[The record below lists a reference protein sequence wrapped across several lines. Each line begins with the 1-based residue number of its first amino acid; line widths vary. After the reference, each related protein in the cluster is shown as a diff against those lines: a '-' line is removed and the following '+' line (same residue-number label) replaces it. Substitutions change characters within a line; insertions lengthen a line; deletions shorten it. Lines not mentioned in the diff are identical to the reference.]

1 MSNELINTPEPQSR
15 IALSTIYDK
24 TGITAPEY
32 KKMLSHIEEHLPAIQ
47 ADSKNFYKSHSQFMG
62 VTLDVTAITPVR
74 RVKHV
79 LAELD
84 RTRGAL
90 EEAYLNRTKKEIEL
104 RRKQHQL
111 DTWDEPTDLDGFGV
125 PIRDPFDKE
134 LLETEVLEIQVQ
146 LKNMTNAVEGA
157 IRKMSFFTTQYAN
170 LLKSIGKEHI
180 TEEEYEI
187 EEDKYHIMTAMK
199 QALCAARARGGTI
212 DEGNQIYLFDMG
224 INGAAAQR
232 EVYAFLQM
240 EEEIM
245 KAGGEPT
252 HQHCML
258 WLEAVAAKFA
268 GCARLNAENKG
279 YQLLDLDSV
288 VRRERVNDDLKG
300 D

>member
-1 MSNELINTPEPQSR
+1 V
-15 IALSTIYDK
+15 ALTTIYEK
-24 TGITAPEY
+24 TGITSPEY
-32 KKMLSHIEEHLPAIQ
+32 KNMLAKIEASLPAIQ
-47 ADSKNFYKSHSQFMG
+47 RDSKNFYKSHSQFMG

-90 EEAYLNRTKKEIEL
+90 EEAYLNRSKKDIEL
-104 RRKQHQL
+104 RRKKHKL
-111 DTWDEPTDLDGFGV
+111 ENDLEMD
-125 PIRDPFDKE
+125 DFDRE
-134 LLETEVLEIQVQ
+134 LLETEILEIEVQ

-157 IRKMSFFTTQYAN
+157 IRKMSFFTTQYNN
-170 LLKSIGKEHI
+170 LLKTLGKDHI

-245 KAGGEPT
+245 KQGGEPT
-252 HQHCML
+252 HEHCML

-268 GCARLNAENKG
+268 GCARRNAENRG
-279 YQLLDLDSV
+279 YQLLDLESC

>member
-1 MSNELINTPEPQSR
+1 MANELTNTPDPKTSV
-15 IALSTIYDK
+15 ALTTIYEK
-24 TGITAPEY
+24 TGITSPEY
-32 KKMLSHIEEHLPAIQ
+32 KNMLAKIEASLPAIQ
-47 ADSKNFYKSHSQFMG
+47 RDSKNFYKSHSQFMG

-90 EEAYLNRTKKEIEL
+90 EEAYLNRSKKDIEL
-104 RRKQHQL
+104 RRKKHKL
-111 DTWDEPTDLDGFGV
+111 ENDLEMD
-125 PIRDPFDKE
+125 DFDRE
-134 LLETEVLEIQVQ
+134 LLETEILEIEVQ

-157 IRKMSFFTTQYAN
+157 IRKMSFFTTQYNN
-170 LLKSIGKEHI
+170 LLKTLGKDHI

-252 HQHCML
+252 HEHCML

-268 GCARLNAENKG
+268 GCARRNAENRG
-279 YQLLDLDSV
+279 YQLLDLESC

>member
-1 MSNELINTPEPQSR
+1 MSNEIVANGGSSNNN
-15 IALSTIYDK
+15 IALTTIYEK

-32 KKMLSHIEEHLPAIQ
+32 KNMLAKIEASLPAIQ

-90 EEAYLNRTKKEIEL
+90 EEAYINRSKKELEL
-104 RRKQHQL
+104 RRKQHKL
-111 DTWDEPTDLDGFGV
+111 EEGLFEDEFE
-125 PIRDPFDKE
+125 RE
-134 LLETEVLEIQVQ
+134 LLETEILEIQVQ

-157 IRKMSFFTTQYAN
+157 IRKMSFFTTQYNN
-170 LLKSIGKEHI
+170 LLKALGKDHI

-199 QALCAARARGGTI
+199 QALCAARARGGSI

-232 EVYAFLQM
+232 EVLAFLQM
-240 EEEIM
+240 EQQMMAE
-245 KAGGEPT
+245 GREP
-252 HQHCML
+252 QHEHVMM
-258 WLEAVAAKFA
+258 WLEACAQKFA
-268 GCARLNAENKG
+268 GCARRNAENKG

-288 VRRERVNDDLKG
+288 VRRERVNEDLKG
-300 D
+300 

>member
-1 MSNELINTPEPQSR
+1 MSNDLINTPEPQSS

-32 KKMLSHIEEHLPAIQ
+32 KKMLTHIETHLPAIQ
-47 ADSKNFYKSHSQFMG
+47 RDSKNFYKSHSQFMG
-62 VTLDVTAITPVR
+62 VTLDVTAITPIR

-90 EEAYLNRTKKEIEL
+90 EEAYINRTKKEIEL
-104 RRKQHQL
+104 RRKQREL
-111 DTWDEPTDLDGFGV
+111 DNWDNPTDMDGFGLST
-125 PIRDPFDKE
+125 RNEFDRE
-134 LLETEVLEIQVQ
+134 LLEIEVLEIQVQ

-170 LLKSIGKEHI
+170 LLKSIGKDHI

-199 QALCAARARGGTI
+199 QALCAARARGGMI

-232 EVYAFLQM
+232 EVYAFMQM
-240 EEEIM
+240 EEQLM
-245 KAGGEPT
+245 SQGMEPT
-252 HQHCML
+252 YEHVML
-258 WLEAVAAKFA
+258 WLEACAAKFA
-268 GCARLNAENKG
+268 GCARRNAENRG

-288 VRRERVNDDLKG
+288 VKRERVNDDLKG
-300 D
+300 A